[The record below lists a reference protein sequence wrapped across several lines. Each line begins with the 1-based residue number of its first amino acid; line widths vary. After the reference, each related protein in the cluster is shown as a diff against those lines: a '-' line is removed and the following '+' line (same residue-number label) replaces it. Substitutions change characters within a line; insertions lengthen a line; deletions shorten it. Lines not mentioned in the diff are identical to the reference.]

1 MKTLSKISAL
11 FVVIFAYHFLQAQQ
25 MVSEHWYDNQGS
37 QAFFQKS
44 VVRSDASGN
53 AHIAGATLNQNGNY
67 DLYLAKYNASGVLLW
82 DVVYAG
88 AGGWH
93 DAAADL
99 RVDASGNVYVTG
111 SVFTSSNDSND
122 VVTLKYNA
130 SGVLQWDEIYNGS
143 SSLND
148 GGTSLQLDAS
158 GNVYVSAFTQDANN
172 GSDFLLLKYNNSG
185 SLLLN
190 QQFDLNNVH
199 DVPVSLMVTSTRL
212 AIAGATQVGITD
224 WDYLYVAYHPVNGSY
239 ISHSTSTG
247 GTAGFDKVH
256 DLQTD
261 ASGNFYL
268 TGTVFN
274 ASTGYDILTVKL
286 DDNLNV
292 IWSANYNSTSTMND
306 VGNALAVDNAGNV
319 MVTGFSETSTEGTNY
334 VTIQYNSSGT
344 QQWVKT
350 FNGEGNAADT
360 ARAIAI
366 DANDNIYITGSSFN
380 GSTEDFYTTKYK
392 SNGTELWGIAFNG
405 IYNGSDRAFDIAL
418 DSLGGVLVSGQS
430 QTQTGFEYATVRY
443 EEYTNTYIPVLDSN
457 DTPVYSDKE
466 LIVMFDSAVVNKT
479 EVNRIHKRFGLLEEF
494 VDTTTINLIN
504 AKLGL
509 DLSRAKTI
517 KVFDW
522 MTTADS
528 LSITRL
534 GDTIKIP
541 PFWATFVVKL
551 PTGLDVM
558 ETADSLNTLR
568 PTVYLAEPNYIGF
581 LTSLPNDP
589 EFTGGN
595 QASLHPTQQYPNA
608 HINMDSAWDIS
619 TGNSYIKVGV
629 YDSGINWA
637 HDDFSTDGSNTWN
650 GSKIKGGW
658 DFYKNLDIKNNT
670 NNDTVGHGTAVA
682 GIIGALRNN
691 SKNVAGISGG
701 NGSGSYDFGTEL
713 LDIKL
718 KLSGNP
724 NVLLHHI
731 ASAIIKGATSIN
743 SNGYGLHVMNNSY
756 SFLVS
761 GSILKQAT
769 HIANLNH
776 VSFVASSGNY
786 PKIPNPTGIAYPA
799 TYFDSWVMKVGAS
812 DTAGVKS
819 GFSVY
824 ANSLDFIAPGEVE
837 IVKTLAHNSLNGS
850 VVFNG
855 TSAAAPHVS
864 GVASLMLSRHNT
876 QQGYANN
883 LAPED
888 VENILEKYAYDIKD
902 TLPYTVGYDAYSGW
916 GRINAG
922 KALHMINM
930 PNYEVKH
937 VASVQSISNP
947 SLIQQACT
955 VMVPN
960 DYYLQ
965 NLSPGLYLADMY
977 KVTVTVSHNI
987 GNASILS
994 AWVRNSS
1001 SSLWSN
1007 SLVLNPWAD
1016 ITLESYN
1023 SSSAT
1028 LSAYIYFVKEKFFPW
1043 QMIYTWYPNAPGDAA
1058 KWAYSLHL
1066 SHVPQGEEE
1075 KKSDKGIA
1083 VFPNPANT
1091 VLNIQ
1096 LNGTTSGNKQIE
1108 LSSLEGKILL
1118 TAFTKENTTVL
1129 DIADVAKGV
1138 YILKVKT
1145 EDDTF
1150 VRKIIKQ

>member
-1 MKTLSKISAL
+1 MKTLTKISAL
-11 FVVIFAYHFLQAQQ
+11 LVVIFAYHFLQAQQ
-25 MVSEHWYDNQGS
+25 MVSEHWQDNQGS

-44 VVRSDASGN
+44 VVRTDASGN
-53 AHIAGATLNQNGNY
+53 THIAGATLNQNGNY

-93 DAAADL
+93 DAATDL

-212 AIAGATQVGITD
+212 AIAGATQVGVTD

-319 MVTGFSETSTEGTNY
+319 IVTGFSETSTEGTNY
-334 VTIQYNSSGT
+334 VTIQYNSSST

-366 DANDNIYITGSSFN
+366 DANDNVFITGSSFN
-380 GSTEDFYTTKYK
+380 GSTEDFYTAKYK

-457 DTPVYSDKE
+457 DMPIYNDRE
-466 LIVMFDSAVVNKT
+466 LIVMFDSAVVNKA

-494 VDTTTINLIN
+494 VDTTTINLVN

-595 QASLHPTQQYPNA
+595 QASLHPTQQYSNA

-629 YDSGINWA
+629 FDTGINWA

-658 DFYKNLDIKNNT
+658 DFYNNLPINNFMG
-670 NNDTVGHGTAVA
+670 NDHIGHGTKVA
-682 GIIGALRNN
+682 GVLGALRNN

-701 NGSGSYDFGTEL
+701 NGGGSNDFGTEL
-713 LDIKL
+713 HNMRI
-718 KLSGNP
+718 SEN
-724 NVLLHHI
+724 NSYNI
-731 ASAIIKGATSIN
+731 YMNSAINAIVTGATN
-743 SNGYGLHVMNNSY
+743 SNGYGLHIMNHSWSSTNS
-756 SFLVS
+756 S
-761 GSILKQAT
+761 GMLKFAV
-769 HIANLNH
+769 HFANLNH
-776 VSFVASSGNY
+776 VSFVASSGNKKEY
-786 PKIPNPTGIAYPA
+786 ILHVQQLYPA
-799 TYFDSWVMKVGAS
+799 SYFDDWVMKVGAS
-812 DTAGVKS
+812 DTAGVKA

-824 ANSLDFIAPGEVE
+824 ANSLDFIAPGVTEV
-837 IVKTLAHNSLNGS
+837 VKTLAHNSLNGS
-850 VVFNG
+850 VVFDG

-888 VENILEKYAYDIKD
+888 VENILEKYAYDK
-902 TLPYTVGYDAYSGW
+902 YTPGYDAFSGW

-947 SLIQQACT
+947 SLVQQACT

-960 DYYLQ
+960 DYYMQ
-965 NLSPGLYLADMY
+965 GVPPGMYIADVY

-987 GNASILS
+987 GNASIFN

-1001 SSLWSN
+1001 SSLWAN
-1007 SLVLNPWAD
+1007 SIILNPWSD

-1023 SSSAT
+1023 NSSAT
-1028 LSAYIYFVKEKFFPW
+1028 LSAYIYFVWWDVLQQNFYLKWLPK
-1043 QMIYTWYPNAPGDAA
+1043 TPGDAA

-1066 SHVPQGEEE
+1066 SHVPQGEEDKE
-1075 KKSDKGIA
+1075 SDNRIS

-1096 LNGTTSGNKQIE
+1096 LNGTTSGSKQIE

-1118 TAFTKENTTVL
+1118 TAFTKENTSVL
-1129 DIADVAKGV
+1129 DIADLAKGLYV
-1138 YILKVKT
+1138 LKVKT

>member
-25 MVSEHWYDNQGS
+25 MVSEHWQDNQGS

-44 VVRSDASGN
+44 VVRTDASGN
-53 AHIAGATLNQNGNY
+53 THIAGATLNQNGNY
-67 DLYLAKYNASGVLLW
+67 DLYLAKYNASGILLW

-319 MVTGFSETSTEGTNY
+319 IVTGFSETSTEGTNY

-457 DTPVYSDKE
+457 DMPIYNDRE
-466 LIVMFDSAVVNKT
+466 LIVMFDSAVVNKA

-494 VDTTTINLIN
+494 VDTTTINLVN

-534 GDTIKIP
+534 GDTINIP

-595 QASLHPTQQYPNA
+595 QAGLHPTQQYPNA

-629 YDSGINWA
+629 FDTGINWA

-658 DFYKNLDIKNNT
+658 DFYNNLPINNFMG
-670 NNDTVGHGTAVA
+670 NDHIGHGTKVA
-682 GIIGALRNN
+682 GVLGALRNN

-701 NGSGSYDFGTEL
+701 NGGGSNDFGTEL
-713 LDIKL
+713 HNMRI
-718 KLSGNP
+718 SEN
-724 NVLLHHI
+724 NSYNI
-731 ASAIIKGATSIN
+731 YMNSAINAIVTGATN
-743 SNGYGLHVMNNSY
+743 SNGYGLHIMNHSWSSTNS
-756 SFLVS
+756 S
-761 GSILKQAT
+761 GMLKFAV
-769 HIANLNH
+769 HFANLNH
-776 VSFVASSGNY
+776 VSFVASSGNKKEY
-786 PKIPNPTGIAYPA
+786 ILHVQQLYPA
-799 TYFDSWVMKVGAS
+799 SYFDDWVMKVGAS
-812 DTAGVKS
+812 DTAGVKA

-824 ANSLDFIAPGEVE
+824 ANSLDFIAPGVTEV
-837 IVKTLAHNSLNGS
+837 VKTLAHNSLNGS
-850 VVFNG
+850 VVFDG

-888 VENILEKYAYDIKD
+888 VENILEKYAYDKYTPGYD
-902 TLPYTVGYDAYSGW
+902 TLSGW

-922 KALHMINM
+922 KAMHMINM

-955 VMVPN
+955 VLVPN
-960 DYYLQ
+960 DYYMLGVP
-965 NLSPGLYLADMY
+965 PGFYVADMY
-977 KVTVTVSHNI
+977 KVTVTISHNI
-987 GNASILS
+987 GNASILH

-1001 SSLWSN
+1001 SILWAN
-1007 SLVLNPWAD
+1007 SLILNPWAN

-1023 SSSAT
+1023 NSSAT
-1028 LSAYIYFVKEKFFPW
+1028 LSAYIYFIWWSLP
-1043 QMIYTWYPNAPGDAA
+1043 QQTMYTKWLPKAPGDAA
-1058 KWAYSLHL
+1058 QWAYSLHL

-1075 KKSDKGIA
+1075 KASDKEMA

-1096 LNGTTSGNKQIE
+1096 LSGTTSGSKQIE

-1118 TAFTKENTTVL
+1118 TAFTKENKSVL
-1129 DIADVAKGV
+1129 DIADLAKGLYV
-1138 YILKVKT
+1138 LKVKT

>member
-1 MKTLSKISAL
+1 MKILSKISVL
-11 FVVIFAYHFLQAQQ
+11 LVVIFAYNFLQAQQ
-25 MVSEHWYDNQGS
+25 MVSEHWHDNQGS

-44 VVRSDASGN
+44 VVRTDASGN

-67 DLYLAKYNASGVLLW
+67 DIYVAKYNASGVLLW
-82 DVVYAG
+82 DAVYAG

-99 RVDASGNVYVTG
+99 QVDASGNVYVTG
-111 SVFTSSNDSND
+111 SVYTSSNDSND
-122 VVTLKYNA
+122 VITLKYNS
-130 SGVLQWDEIYNGS
+130 SGSLQWSDVYNGA

-172 GSDFLLLKYNNSG
+172 GFDFLLLKYDNSG

-199 DVPVSLMVTSTRL
+199 DVPVSLIVTSTRL
-212 AIAGATQVGITD
+212 AIAGATQVDTVD

-306 VGNALAVDNAGNV
+306 VGNALAVDNSGNV
-319 MVTGFSETSTEGTNY
+319 LVTGFSETSTEGTNY

-360 ARAIAI
+360 ARAIAV
-366 DANDNIYITGSSFN
+366 DANNNVYITGSSFN

-457 DTPVYSDKE
+457 DLPVYNDKE

-494 VDTTTINLIN
+494 VDTTTINLVN

-534 GDTIKIP
+534 GDTIHIP

-589 EFTGGN
+589 EFTGGS

-658 DFYKNLDIKNNT
+658 DFFNNLPINNFMG
-670 NNDTVGHGTAVA
+670 NDHIGHGTKVA
-682 GIIGALRNN
+682 GVIGALRNN

-701 NGSGSYDFGTEL
+701 NGSGSNDFGTEL
-713 LDIKL
+713 YNMRINENNSANIDL
-718 KLSGNP
+718 N
-724 NVLLHHI
+724 
-731 ASAIIKGATSIN
+731 SAINAIVTGATN
-743 SNGYGLHVMNNSY
+743 SNGYGLHIMNHSWAGNSI
-756 SFLVS
+756 S
-761 GSILKQAT
+761 GMLKFSV
-769 HIANLNH
+769 HYANQNH
-776 VSFVASSGNY
+776 VAFVAAAGNSGNTAV
-786 PKIPNPTGIAYPA
+786 KFPA
-799 TYFDSWVMKVGAS
+799 SYFDSWVMKVGAS
-812 DTAGVKS
+812 DTGGVKYPTS
-819 GFSVY
+819 CYS
-824 ANSLDFIAPGEVE
+824 NSLDFIAPGDSN
-837 IVKTLAHNSLNGS
+837 IVKTLTHVS
-850 VVFNG
+850 VSGNITFKQ
-855 TSAAAPHVS
+855 TSAATPHVS

-888 VENILEKYAYDIKD
+888 VENILEKYAYDIKNI
-902 TLPYTVGYDAYSGW
+902 PNQPSYTPGYDALSGW

-922 KALHMINM
+922 KAMHMINM
-930 PNYEVKH
+930 PDYEVKH
-937 VASVQSISNP
+937 VTSVQSISNP
-947 SLIQQACT
+947 SIVQQACT

-960 DYYLQ
+960 DYYMQ
-965 NLSPGLYLADMY
+965 GVPPGMYIADVY

-1001 SSLWSN
+1001 SDLWAN
-1007 SLVLNPWAD
+1007 SIILNPWSD

-1023 SSSAT
+1023 NSSAT
-1028 LSAYIYFVKEKFFPW
+1028 LSAYIYFVWWDVLQQNFYLKWLPK
-1043 QMIYTWYPNAPGDAA
+1043 APGNNA

-1066 SHVPQGEEE
+1066 CHVPQGEEE
-1075 KKSDKGIA
+1075 KASDNGIA

-1096 LNGTTSGNKQIE
+1096 LSGGASGNKQIE
-1108 LSSLEGKILL
+1108 LCSVEGKVMLS
-1118 TAFTKENTTVL
+1118 TNTGSNTTAL
-1129 DIADVAKGV
+1129 DIAALAKGV
-1138 YILKVKT
+1138 YLLKVKT